1 MTAPAR
7 ISGSGRH
14 SSIDDCYWTLDS
26 AAPSP
31 CDTCSQRA
39 GCREECPLFLKY
51 VRAATRTEGLRKYMA
66 ALAERDG
73 TNHLPPLA
81 ERALKAAADIGAPFT
96 AEDLVIAYQIRFG
109 KLMLQKTAEEHLVAL
124 EKYGTAERC
133 GGGLWQIRFTNHQ
146 PTTQE

>member
-1 MTAPAR
+1 MNAPAK
-7 ISGSGRH
+7 ITGSGRH

-51 VRAATRTEGLRKYMA
+51 VRAATRTEGLRRYMR

-73 TNHLPPLA
+73 IRHLSA
-81 ERALKAAADIGAPFT
+81 ADQRAHQAAADIGAPFT

-109 KLMLQKTAEEHLVAL
+109 KLLAEKTASEHLATL
-124 EKYGTAERC
+124 EATGAVMRC
-133 GGGLWQIRFTNHQ
+133 GEGVFQIVRPQGEET
-146 PTTQE
+146 

>member
-51 VRAATRTEGLRKYMA
+51 VRAATRTEGLRVYMA
-66 ALAERDG
+66 ALADRDG
-73 TNHLPPLA
+73 TRHLTQANH
-81 ERALKAAADIGAPFT
+81 RAHQAAADIGAPFT
-96 AEDLVIAYQIRFG
+96 TEDLVIAYQIRFG